1 MNQPRCLTALVL
13 RSHAC
18 VLIQDLDSHLE
29 VCVPR
34 PAMQSIVYKK
44 LANFRISRC
53 QEGWVREELAAR
65 DVSAGHS
72 HSAPSIRTCVYHC
85 VQ

>member
-1 MNQPRCLTALVL
+1 MT
-13 RSHAC
+13 RSKTS
-18 VLIQDLDSHLE
+18 VRDLDSHLE

-34 PAMQSIVYKK
+34 PAMQSIVYKQ

-65 DVSAGHS
+65 DVSAGASSFGRFHRE
-72 HSAPSIRTCVYHC
+72 HVYHC